1 MEGEILGIL
10 YTGFKEK
17 SNSSYQLLSKV
28 SGEKIFLTNS
38 FEGLTLFFKAVA
50 DTIEPLTDSDRINV
64 FVVDDS
70 LFERSSCKMIEPGSK
85 VFDLA
90 SMRYTKGYRLMT
102 LGWTDGNTFSNWKSE
117 VIFINSEPANHSL
130 ILWFVGSIF

>member
-1 MEGEILGIL
+1 MEGDILRIL
-10 YTGFKEK
+10 YTGFKGK
-17 SNSSYQLLSKV
+17 NNSSYQLLSKV

-70 LFERSSCKMIEPGSK
+70 LFERTSCKKTNLDQKYLI
-85 VFDLA
+85 
-90 SMRYTKGYRLMT
+90 
-102 LGWTDGNTFSNWKSE
+102 
-117 VIFINSEPANHSL
+117 SL
-130 ILWFVGSIF
+130 PCAIPRATV